1 MIQYRFVSLAYV
13 DSLYINEIRLFVPF
27 ARCGS
32 PPSAPPGGHYGTS
45 ICPPLARR
53 LPAACPPPA
62 RRLPAAPSRRLRR
75 LISRSLRGLFYPLPT
90 LAAAA
95 AALRLVKVAHAPP
108 CRAALQPLAAA
119 PVCPQGGRPNYRM
132 RLPAACPPLARRSLA
147 PPTAA
152 YIKVAPRVILSP
164 AHPAAQPWGGC
175 QWVVGEPPPHC
186 APSPRLSRF
195 PSAPKGGS
203 HTPTAASSCFIS
215 FISFFFD
222 EMNDL

>member
-27 ARCGS
+27 ARCCS

-53 LPAACPPPA
+53 LPAA
-62 RRLPAAPSRRLRR
+62 PSRRLRR
-75 LISRSLRGLFYPLPT
+75 LISRSLRGLFYPPPT

-119 PVCPQGGRPNYRM
+119 PVCPQGGLPN
-132 RLPAACPPLARRSLA
+132 LCDSFLLLLLHF
-147 PPTAA
+147 
-152 YIKVAPRVILSP
+152 I
-164 AHPAAQPWGGC
+164 
-175 QWVVGEPPPHC
+175 
-186 APSPRLSRF
+186 F
-195 PSAPKGGS
+195 
-203 HTPTAASSCFIS
+203 SS
-215 FISFFFD
+215 
-222 EMNDL
+222 MK